1 MSTYLVESYRV
12 TVNNNGA
19 DQDSPL
25 SLQFRVLGLQQ
36 NVEMSDQPE
45 EGEDGAAAAAD
56 RGVERDHPHVGL
68 RPGAAAQDGHVLP
81 LVLPLSLQGGVG
93 GGRDGGVR
101 RGCCGT
107 VRARPRTS
115 SASGHSPG
123 GAEWRSVGDGDHA
136 EMLAQVAL
144 SSPHL

>member
-1 MSTYLVESYRV
+1 MI
-12 TVNNNGA
+12 A
-19 DQDSPL
+19 DQASPL

-36 NVEMSDQPE
+36 NVEMTDQPE
-45 EGEDGAAAAAD
+45 ESEDGAAAPAD

-68 RPGAAAQDGHVLP
+68 RPGAAAQDRHVLR

-93 GGRDGGVR
+93 RRGDGGVG

-115 SASGHSPG
+115 PAPGHSPG
-123 GAEWRSVGDGDHA
+123 RAERRSVGDGDHA
-136 EMLAQVAL
+136 EML
-144 SSPHL
+144 PC